1 MKNDDPLQKTLHQQ
15 GQDRANSPIEQNVE
29 YESITPVIEEQFRV
43 DKKTVETGLI
53 RLSKQVTE
61 HEETFTVPLIHE
73 EIEVER
79 VPINQLIESQPLAI
93 RYEGETMII
102 PIIKEVAVIEK
113 RLMLVEEL
121 RLIKRQHREQTTQS
135 VNLRKEAVSVERIN
149 IDRSD

>member
-1 MKNDDPLQKTLHQQ
+1 MKNDDALQKTLHQQ

-135 VNLRKEAVSVERIN
+135 VNLRKEAVSIERIN
-149 IDRSD
+149 SDLSD